1 MKTFTQ
7 ILLVAFLSALTLAPQ
22 SIEAS
27 AVAAPATTGTTAT
40 LAHADENSQGGN
52 NAVVQM
58 FGYIKDSLVR
68 TIEGSRELW
77 RNHGRCNEIRAK
89 QKDYREQLKKQWEF
103 EEQGL
108 TPQEVKKRLKNV
120 NGGISYDEFM
130 FLSKGKEDRAKLM
143 NLLFLTWGAPRF
155 LPYMLMFNQNML
167 PSPFSTLPDGSSNR
181 ETKLEKLSR
190 QRTHAVIKTLLTI
203 EDQARNVPAL
213 AKLNIFGRKK
223 QERAMDEI
231 EQFGKICSELMQ
243 NPEATGAEGASMML
257 KTLEPKLYQNGEFDR
272 ASKRLVQIPKPVL
285 KGLVECM
292 EGASAVNNFLPMFM
306 TRGKLVERVTK
317 ITESDNFLISEKVD
331 LESLSTAR
339 LLEACNDRLMGG
351 PGRSDEELRAYL
363 SDWLNL
369 AVSQPKEKMAES
381 GKDYNGSLAR
391 AAMMAYYASEGA
403 RDSRSA
409 SYLPRALL
417 QEKAQASEEPSA
429 DQKKR
434 KR

>member
-1 MKTFTQ
+1 MKLQTL
-7 ILLVAFLSALTLAPQ
+7 IVALLYASVPR
-22 SIEAS
+22 SIGAS
-27 AVAAPATTGTTAT
+27 TIAAPTVTTPTAAATKQADTG
-40 LAHADENSQGGN
+40 EGGN
-52 NAVVQM
+52 AIVQL

-68 TIEGSRELW
+68 TVDGSRELW

-120 NGGISYDEFM
+120 NGGITYDEFM
-130 FLSKGKEDRAKLM
+130 FLAKGKEDRAKLM

-167 PSPFSTLPDGSSNR
+167 PSPFSTLSEVSSTR

-223 QERAMDEI
+223 QERAMDDI
-231 EQFGKICSELMQ
+231 ERFGKACSDLMQ
-243 NPEATGAEGASMML
+243 RPEASSGDGAAML
-257 KTLEPKLYQNGEFDR
+257 LKSLEPKLFQDEFDR
-272 ASKRLVQIPKPVL
+272 ASKRLVHIPKPIL

-292 EGASAVNNFLPMFM
+292 EGPSVINNILPNFM
-306 TRGKLVERVTK
+306 SRGKLVERITK
-317 ITESDNFLISEKVD
+317 ITEADNFLVDEKVD
-331 LESLSTAR
+331 LGSLSTAR

-351 PGRSDEELRAYL
+351 PGRTDEELRSYL
-363 SDWLNL
+363 SGWLNL
-369 AVSQPKEKMAES
+369 AVRQPNERVAETGKE
-381 GKDYNGSLAR
+381 YNGAVAR
-391 AAMMAYYASEGA
+391 AAMMSFYAAEGA

-409 SYLPRALL
+409 SYLPKALL
-417 QEKAQASEEPSA
+417 QDKNVATTESSSSGK
-429 DQKKR
+429 KKR
-434 KR
+434 